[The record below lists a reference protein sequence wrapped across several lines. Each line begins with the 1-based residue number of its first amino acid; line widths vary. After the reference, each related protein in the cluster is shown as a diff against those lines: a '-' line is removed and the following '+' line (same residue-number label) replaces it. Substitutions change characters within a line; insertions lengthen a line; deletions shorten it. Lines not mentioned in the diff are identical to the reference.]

1 MSKLPLLT
9 AKALISILIKIGFQL
24 QRQKGS
30 HRFFRH
36 EDGRTTVIPDH
47 GNEKID
53 RGLLN
58 KIIKQ
63 DLLMSLEDFMKI
75 RD

>member
-9 AKALISILIKIGFQL
+9 AKELIRILHNLGFEL
-24 QRQKGS
+24 KRQKGS
-30 HRFFRH
+30 HKFFQH
-36 EDGRTTVIPDH
+36 GDGRTTVIPDH
-47 GNEKID
+47 GKETID

-63 DLLMSLEDFMKI
+63 DLLMSIEDFINLK
-75 RD
+75 